1 MSASPTPP
9 AKRKRS
15 AKSTRPDRLFTRV
28 DEFCKELLA
37 DFASRVS
44 RQPKGFRAR
53 VLALIAKR
61 LPPFKKSPG
70 RPKSNR
76 VSLSAIF
83 YQAQR
88 LEVNEKRRV
97 RIDWVAIAR
106 ESDPSFSR
114 IRSDYYRRV
123 TLKRLRDAVYVRVRS
138 HSDRPNP
145 VSPGPAIER

>member
-1 MSASPTPP
+1 MSASPSSHT
-9 AKRKRS
+9 KRKCP
-15 AKSTRPDRLFTRV
+15 AKSTRPDRLSVRI
-28 DEFCKELLA
+28 DEFCRELLA

-53 VLALIAKR
+53 VLALMAKR

-76 VSLSAIF
+76 VSLATAF

-97 RIDWVAIAR
+97 RVDWLAIAR
-106 ESDPSFSR
+106 ESDPSFAG

-123 TLKRLRDAVYVRVRS
+123 ALKRLRDAVYARVRS
-138 HSDRPNP
+138 YSECPNP
-145 VSPGPAIER
+145 ASIGPAIER